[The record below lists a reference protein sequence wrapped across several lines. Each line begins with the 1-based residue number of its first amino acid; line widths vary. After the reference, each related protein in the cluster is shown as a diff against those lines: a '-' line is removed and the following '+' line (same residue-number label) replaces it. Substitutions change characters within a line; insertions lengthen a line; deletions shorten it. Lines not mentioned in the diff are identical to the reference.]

1 MNKVLAFFMV
11 LLPILACAQTV
22 GTFSNQHANRDNLRV
37 ELLKKDNKPYYVRF
51 DAQTKRGYGEVWIK
65 YKDLAKFRQA
75 LIDARDK
82 YVEWSQV
89 AYANNVKNF
98 RKYIPVKFPKP
109 IYWWE
114 IAGESFYDDYTG
126 WKMIFSASDNFRF
139 AFMLA
144 ETKHMKNR
152 YITENYE
159 IVFSC
164 VEDFNSLIDLLDPAK
179 VDAVV
184 GDPVDES
191 LFK

>member
-89 AYANNVKNF
+89 ADSNNVKNF
-98 RKYIPVKFPKP
+98 RKDIPVKFPKP

-114 IAGESFYDDYTG
+114 IAGERFYDDYTG
-126 WKMIFSASDNFRF
+126 WKMIFSASDNFRY
-139 AFMLA
+139 AFMLC
-144 ETKHMKNR
+144 ETKHMNNR

>member
-1 MNKVLAFFMV
+1 MNNILAFIMV

-75 LIDARDK
+75 LIDAREK

-89 AYANNVKNF
+89 ADANNVKNF
-98 RKYIPVKFPKP
+98 RKDIPVKFPKP
-109 IYWWE
+109 IYWWQ
-114 IAGESFYDDYTG
+114 IAGERFHDDYTG
-126 WKMIFSASDNFRF
+126 WKMIFSATDNFRF

-179 VDAVV
+179 VYAVV

>member
-1 MNKVLAFFMV
+1 MNNILAFIMV

-89 AYANNVKNF
+89 ADANNVKNF
-98 RKYIPVKFPKP
+98 RKDIPVKFPKP
-109 IYWWE
+109 IYWWK
-114 IAGESFYDDYTG
+114 IAGERFYDDYTG
-126 WKMIFSASDNFRF
+126 WKMIFSASDNFRY

-164 VEDFNSLIDLLDPAK
+164 VEDFNSLIDLLDHAK

>member
-1 MNKVLAFFMV
+1 MNKLLAFIMV
-11 LLPILACAQTV
+11 LLPLAACAQTV
-22 GTFSNQHANRDNLRV
+22 GTFSNQQAKRNDLRV
-37 ELLKKDNKPYYVRF
+37 ELLKKDNKPTYVRF
-51 DAQTKRGYGEVWIK
+51 DAQTKRGFGEVWIK

-89 AYANNVKNF
+89 ADANNVKNF
-98 RKYIPVKFPKP
+98 RKEIPVKFPKP

-114 IAGESFYDDYTG
+114 IAGERFYDDYTG
-126 WKMIFSASDNFRF
+126 WKMLFSATENFRF
-139 AFMLA
+139 AFMLT

-152 YITENYE
+152 YITENFE
-159 IVFSC
+159 IAFSC
-164 VEDFNSLIDLLDPAK
+164 VEDFDSLINLLDPAK

-184 GDPVDES
+184 GEPVDES

>member
-1 MNKVLAFFMV
+1 MNNILAFIMV

-89 AYANNVKNF
+89 ADDNNVKNF
-98 RKYIPVKFPKP
+98 SNDIPVKFPKP
-109 IYWWE
+109 IYWWK
-114 IAGESFYDDYTG
+114 IAGERFYDDYTG
-126 WKMIFSASDNFRF
+126 WKMIFSASDNFRY
-139 AFMLA
+139 AFMLC

>member
-89 AYANNVKNF
+89 ADSNNVKNF

-114 IAGESFYDDYTG
+114 IAGERFYDDYTG
-126 WKMIFSASDNFRF
+126 WKMIFSASDNFSF

-164 VEDFNSLIDLLDPAK
+164 VDDFNSLIDLLDPAK

>member
-1 MNKVLAFFMV
+1 MKKVLAFIMV
-11 LLPILACAQTV
+11 LLPMLACAQVV
-22 GTFSNQHANRDNLRV
+22 GTFSNRLAKRNDLTVQ
-37 ELLKKDNKPYYVRF
+37 LLKKDNKPYYVCF
-51 DAQTKRGYGEVWIK
+51 DAQTKRGYGEVWVK
-65 YKDLAKFRQA
+65 YKDLAKFRQS
-75 LIDARDK
+75 LIDARSK

-89 AYANNVKNF
+89 ADANNVKNF
-98 RKYIPVKFPKP
+98 RKDIPVKFPKP
-109 IYWWE
+109 IYCWE
-114 IAGESFYDDYTG
+114 IAGDRFYDDYTG
-126 WKMIFSASDNFRF
+126 WKMTFSATKNNRF

-144 ETKHMKNR
+144 ETKDMNNR

>member
-1 MNKVLAFFMV
+1 MKKVLAFIMV
-11 LLPILACAQTV
+11 LLPMLACAQVV
-22 GTFSNQHANRDNLRV
+22 GTFSNRLAKRNDLTVQ
-37 ELLKKDNKPYYVRF
+37 LLKKDNKPYYVCF
-51 DAQTKRGYGEVWIK
+51 DAQTKRGYGEVWVK
-65 YKDLAKFRQA
+65 YKDLAKFRQS
-75 LIDARDK
+75 LIDARSK

-89 AYANNVKNF
+89 ADANNVKNF
-98 RKYIPVKFPKP
+98 RKDIPVKFPKP

-114 IAGESFYDDYTG
+114 IAGERFYDDYTG
-126 WKMIFSASDNFRF
+126 WKMTFSATKNNRF

-144 ETKHMKNR
+144 ETKHMQNR

>member
-1 MNKVLAFFMV
+1 MNNILAFIMV

-89 AYANNVKNF
+89 ADDNNVKNF
-98 RKYIPVKFPKP
+98 RKDIPVKFPKP
-109 IYWWE
+109 IYWWKF
-114 IAGESFYDDYTG
+114 AGERFYDDYTG
-126 WKMIFSASDNFRF
+126 WKMIFSASDNFRY

>member
-1 MNKVLAFFMV
+1 MV

-89 AYANNVKNF
+89 ADDNNVKNF
-98 RKYIPVKFPKP
+98 SNDIPVKFPKP
-109 IYWWE
+109 IYWWK
-114 IAGESFYDDYTG
+114 IAGERFYDDYTG
-126 WKMIFSASDNFRF
+126 WKMIFSASDNFRY

-184 GDPVDES
+184 GEPVDES

>member
-1 MNKVLAFFMV
+1 MNKVLAFFMLV
-11 LLPILACAQTV
+11 LPILACAQTV

-65 YKDLAKFRQA
+65 YKDLDKFRQA

-114 IAGESFYDDYTG
+114 IAGERFYDDYTG

-184 GDPVDES
+184 GEPVDES

>member
-22 GTFSNQHANRDNLRV
+22 GTFSNQHANRDNIRV

-89 AYANNVKNF
+89 ADANNVKNF
-98 RKYIPVKFPKP
+98 RKDIPVKFPKP

-114 IAGESFYDDYTG
+114 IAGERFYDDYTG
-126 WKMIFSASDNFRF
+126 WKMIFSATDNFRF

-164 VEDFNSLIDLLDPAK
+164 VDDFNSLIDLLDPAK

>member
-1 MNKVLAFFMV
+1 MNKVLAFFMLV
-11 LLPILACAQTV
+11 LPILACAQTV

-89 AYANNVKNF
+89 ADDNNVKNF
-98 RKYIPVKFPKP
+98 RKDIPVKFPKP
-109 IYWWE
+109 IYWWK
-114 IAGESFYDDYTG
+114 IAGERFYDDYTG
-126 WKMIFSASDNFRF
+126 WKMIFSASDNFSF

-184 GDPVDES
+184 GEPVDES

>member
-51 DAQTKRGYGEVWIK
+51 DAQTKRGYGDVWIK

>member
-1 MNKVLAFFMV
+1 MV

-65 YKDLAKFRQA
+65 YKDLSKFRQA
-75 LIDARDK
+75 IIDARDK

-89 AYANNVKNF
+89 ADANNVKNF
-98 RKYIPVKFPKP
+98 RKDIPVKFPKP

-114 IAGESFYDDYTG
+114 IAGERFYDDYTG
-126 WKMIFSASDNFRF
+126 WKMIFSASDNFSF

>member
-1 MNKVLAFFMV
+1 MNNILAFIMV

-89 AYANNVKNF
+89 ADDNNVKNF
-98 RKYIPVKFPKP
+98 RKDIPVKFPKP
-109 IYWWE
+109 IYWWK
-114 IAGESFYDDYTG
+114 IAGERFYDDYTG
-126 WKMIFSASDNFRF
+126 WKMIFSASDNFRY

>member
-1 MNKVLAFFMV
+1 MNNILAFIMV

-22 GTFSNQHANRDNLRV
+22 GTFSNQHAKRDNLRV
-37 ELLKKDNKPYYVRF
+37 ELLKKDNKPYYVCF
-51 DAQTKRGYGEVWIK
+51 DAQTKRGYGDVWIK

-82 YVEWSQV
+82 YVEWSNI
-89 AYANNVKNF
+89 AKENNVKNF
-98 RKYIPVKFPKP
+98 RKDIPVKFPKP
-109 IYWWE
+109 IYWWK
-114 IAGESFYDDYTG
+114 IAGERFYDDYTG
-126 WKMIFSASDNFRF
+126 WKMIFSASENFRF

-164 VEDFNSLIDLLDPAK
+164 VDDFNSLIDLLDPAK

>member
-114 IAGESFYDDYTG
+114 IAGERFYDDNTG

>member
-1 MNKVLAFFMV
+1 MNNILAFIMV
-11 LLPILACAQTV
+11 LMPILACAQTV

-65 YKDLAKFRQA
+65 YKDIAKFRQA

-89 AYANNVKNF
+89 ADANNVKNF
-98 RKYIPVKFPKP
+98 RKDIPVKFPKP
-109 IYWWE
+109 IYWWK
-114 IAGESFYDDYTG
+114 IAGERFYDDYTG

-164 VEDFNSLIDLLDPAK
+164 VDDFNSLIELLDPAK
-179 VDAVV
+179 VDAAV

>member
-1 MNKVLAFFMV
+1 MNNILAFIMV

-65 YKDLAKFRQA
+65 YKDLAKFCQA

-89 AYANNVKNF
+89 ADDNNVKNF
-98 RKYIPVKFPKP
+98 RKDIPVKFPKP
-109 IYWWE
+109 IYWWK
-114 IAGESFYDDYTG
+114 IAGERFYDDYTG
-126 WKMIFSASDNFRF
+126 WKMIFSASDNFRY

>member
-1 MNKVLAFFMV
+1 MNKVLAFIMV

-22 GTFSNQHANRDNLRV
+22 GTFSNQHSNRDNLRV

-89 AYANNVKNF
+89 ADSNNVKNF

-114 IAGESFYDDYTG
+114 IAGERFYDDYTG
-126 WKMIFSASDNFRF
+126 WKMIFSASDNFRY
-139 AFMLA
+139 AFMLC

>member
-1 MNKVLAFFMV
+1 MNNILAFIMV

-65 YKDLAKFRQA
+65 YKDLAKFSQA

-89 AYANNVKNF
+89 ADDNNVKNF
-98 RKYIPVKFPKP
+98 RKDIPVKFPKP
-109 IYWWE
+109 IYWWK
-114 IAGESFYDDYTG
+114 IAGERFYDDYTG
-126 WKMIFSASDNFRF
+126 WKMIFSASDNFRY